1 MILLLHGGKVASAR
15 PVDGRSA
22 SWRLARA
29 LQRQITPAAHEARL
43 ATWLL
48 RYRQRGWND
57 PTAPA
62 PVADAHWALT
72 EVRRHL
78 GEVPVALLGHSMGA
92 RTAVR
97 VAADPLVRG
106 VVALAPWFPPGEPAA
121 SLAGRALV
129 AAHGSRD
136 RITSALATE
145 HFVHRA
151 QRAGAR
157 AEFIDM
163 GPVGHYLLRGS
174 GRWTE
179 VARSRS
185 VALLVE

>member
-1 MILLLHGGKVASAR
+1 TAGLDLRCQDRPVSEPTPARPSLLRREPDRPRGVILLLHGGKVASAR

-78 GEVPVALLGHSMGA
+78 GEVPVALL
-92 RTAVR
+92 
-97 VAADPLVRG
+97 
-106 VVALAPWFPPGEPAA
+106 
-121 SLAGRALV
+121 
-129 AAHGSRD
+129 
-136 RITSALATE
+136 
-145 HFVHRA
+145 
-151 QRAGAR
+151 
-157 AEFIDM
+157 
-163 GPVGHYLLRGS
+163 
-174 GRWTE
+174 
-179 VARSRS
+179 
-185 VALLVE
+185 